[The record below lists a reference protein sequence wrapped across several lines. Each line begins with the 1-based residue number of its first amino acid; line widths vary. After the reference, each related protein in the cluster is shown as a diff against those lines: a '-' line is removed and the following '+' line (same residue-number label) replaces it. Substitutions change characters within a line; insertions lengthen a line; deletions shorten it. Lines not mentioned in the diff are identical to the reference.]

1 MHIARTI
8 AEYRAHRAAL
18 LATHRESGPGLVGLV
33 PTMGYLHEG
42 HRSLMRRARAECAVV
57 ATTIFVNPTQFGP
70 NEDFTRYPRDEARDF
85 AICEAEGV
93 DIVFAPSVEEMY
105 PEGAETTVSVGRLST
120 VLEGAARPGHFD
132 GVATVVTKLF
142 SIAQADRGYFGQKD
156 AQQLMVIR
164 RLAADLRIPTEVVGC
179 PIIREPDGL
188 ALSSR
193 NVYLSPKEREQALS
207 LSRGLRA
214 AEAAWQDGVR
224 DADSLRRRV
233 LDEIEAQ
240 PLANVDYVSLAD
252 QRTLDEQ
259 RGMVGAPALLS
270 LAVRFGA
277 TRLID
282 NILLAP

>member
-1 MHIARTI
+1 MQIARTI

-18 LATHRESGPGLVGLV
+18 LVTQPGLVGVV

-42 HRSLMRRARAECAVV
+42 HRSLMRRARAECAIV

-93 DIVFAPSVEEMY
+93 DIIFAPSVEEMY

-164 RLAADLRIPTEVVGC
+164 RLVDDLRIPTDVVGC
-179 PIIREPDGL
+179 PIIREADGL

-193 NVYLSPKEREQALS
+193 NVYLSPEEREQALS

-233 LDEIEAQ
+233 LEEIEAQ

-252 QRTLDEQ
+252 QRTLDEL
-259 RGMVGAPALLS
+259 RGAVGAPALLS

>member
-1 MHIARTI
+1 MQIARTI

-18 LATHRESGPGLVGLV
+18 LVARHGLVGLV

-164 RLAADLRIPTEVVGC
+164 RLAEDLRIPTEVVGC

-193 NVYLSPKEREQALS
+193 NVYLSPEEREQALS

-252 QRTLDEQ
+252 QRTLDELQ
-259 RGMVGAPALLS
+259 GAVGAPALLS

-282 NILLAP
+282 NILLTP